1 MYPIV
6 FFDALRLKIRDEG
19 TVRNKAVYL
28 ALGIRADGRKE
39 VLGLWIE
46 QTEGAKFW
54 LKVFNELKNRGL
66 DDILVTVVD
75 GLRGFPEA
83 IEAVY
88 LNAQVQT
95 CIVHLIRNSLNLAS
109 WKDRKGLAAALKPI
123 YQAATAD
130 AAAAALESFAAS
142 DWGCKFPTV
151 AQMWRRQW
159 EQVIPFLAYPLEVR
173 KIIYTT
179 DEVDKRA
186 VCFRLFMAS
195 VLVATERV
203 PHLPAVALASSART
217 GVGKPARLARRL
229 HAPDP
234 GRTSDCRRRQTPCGY
249 RDAQEACLPA
259 VPVHGSFAQSALG
272 DLRRRIRYA

>member
-1 MYPIV
+1 M
-6 FFDALRLKIRDEG
+6 D
-19 TVRNKAVYL
+19 
-28 ALGIRADGRKE
+28 RA
-39 VLGLWIE
+39 
-46 QTEGAKFW
+46 TEGAKFW

-109 WKDRKGLAAALKPI
+109 WKDRKGLAAALKSI

-186 VCFRLFMAS
+186 VCFRSFMAS

-217 GVGKPARLARRL
+217 GVGRPARLARRL

-249 RDAQEACLPA
+249 RDAQEAACLQFQLTGLSRSQRWAIPSEGFVTRED
-259 VPVHGSFAQSALG
+259 VPDDDRQLACRGNSR
-272 DLRRRIRYA
+272 DLLTATIADT